1 MKNKQLYAKVEEAL
15 DTMRPYL
22 ASDGGN
28 VEIIEITEDFVLK
41 LKLLGAC
48 STCPQSYMTMKAG
61 IEEAVKKAVPQ
72 IMRIDA
78 INLTPHPYLEN
89 IEDQL

>member
-1 MKNKQLYAKVEEAL
+1 MANIKHRLLAKVEASL

-22 ASDGGN
+22 KNDGGN
-28 VEIIEITEDFVLK
+28 VEVVEITKENVVK

-48 STCPQSYMTMKAG
+48 GQCPQSYMTMKAG

-72 IMRIDA
+72 ITSVIA
-78 INLTPHPYLEN
+78 INIIQPGN
-89 IEDQL
+89 